1 MGDPDV
7 LRLSHG
13 HLASVLPSRSSLLIA
28 LDPAGAVLVWNAA
41 AELAFGLT
49 EEAMRGRPFLR
60 CPIAWDWGRLEA
72 LIPGGIPR
80 TTRRIVMDATC
91 RDGSLARF
99 AFQVKPQYR
108 SNSQLSGCLWLGSP
122 AAGAPE
128 TPVPEVPRLG
138 VRLPSDPEIPA
149 IDAQRQFP
157 VHAACVDGHLASH
170 GEDPARWRITD
181 AAETRL
187 DERGMEVRF
196 HLARRSPPA
205 EAVVL
210 VLVARGELVSIR
222 RV

>member
-1 MGDPDV
+1 MGDPDA

-13 HLASVLPSRSSLLIA
+13 HLASVLPSRTSLLIA

-41 AELAFGLT
+41 AEHAFGLT

-60 CPIAWDWGRLEA
+60 CPIAWDWERIEA
-72 LIPGGIPR
+72 LIPGCIPP
-80 TTRRIVMDATC
+80 TTKRIVMDATC
-91 RDGSLARF
+91 QDGRIARF

-108 SNSQLSGCLWLGSP
+108 GGSELSGCLWLGSP
-122 AAGAPE
+122 AAGAPAA
-128 TPVPEVPRLG
+128 PVPAVPRVG

-149 IDAQRQFP
+149 IDAQRQYP

-170 GEDPARWRITD
+170 GEDPAAWKITA

-187 DERGMEVRF
+187 DEIGMEVRF
-196 HLARRSPPA
+196 DLVRRSPPA
-205 EAVVL
+205 EVTVL
-210 VLVARGELVSIR
+210 VVVARGELVSIR